1 MNENVFNL
9 FRTINEYLQHRT
21 GVTNIVQRN
30 NLDSKD
36 QTALMDLFSI
46 KIKCYKFH
54 KIHNKDR
61 YNLIA
66 SELQNAVGMLFH
78 VHGIALEEEVG
89 TELEAASFLCDFV
102 EL

>member
-1 MNENVFNL
+1 MKENVFNL

-46 KIKCYKFH
+46 KIKSNKFP
-54 KIHNKDR
+54 KIHNIHR
-61 YNLIA
+61 YNLIVTG
-66 SELQNAVGMLFH
+66 LQNAMRMLFH
-78 VHGIALEEEVG
+78 VHGIALEKVG
-89 TELEAASFLCDFV
+89 TELEAAAFFCDFV